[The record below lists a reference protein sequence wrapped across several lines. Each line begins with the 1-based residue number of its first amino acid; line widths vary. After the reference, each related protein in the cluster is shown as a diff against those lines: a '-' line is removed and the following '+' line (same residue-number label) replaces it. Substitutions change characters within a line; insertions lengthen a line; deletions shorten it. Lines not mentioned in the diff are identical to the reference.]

1 MLMTVYPGIPRG
13 EAALPRSKAWVH
25 RVMLASFLS
34 GSGAPVC
41 PECDDTRAM
50 RDCLQVLRC
59 TPAGGVPVINA
70 AECGTVL
77 RFLLPVCAA
86 LYEKSVIRMGD
97 TLAARPTG
105 ALTRALSEHGTAV
118 SREGDRLVLTGRLRP
133 GGKPF
138 RLPGDISSQYFSG
151 LLFALPL
158 IREGGEIIPDTVPE
172 SSRYISLTGQVLR
185 LFGVRF
191 EQREDGTFS
200 VPGGQAFAPACP
212 ELPCDLSLAAFL
224 LCMNRAG
231 GSVRINGYRKDP
243 YQADSM
249 MEELLC
255 SIGGRIDVRECPD
268 LFLPLCVSAALETGA
283 ETVFTGVKRL
293 RYKECDRLRAAREML
308 EALKIRCTEEE
319 DRFTVLGG
327 RPAGG
332 RVNGF
337 RDHRVVMAAAVLGM
351 FAGAPVTVTDAECT
365 DKSWP
370 GFWKTLNALGICTEQ
385 RETDE

>member
-1 MLMTVYPGIPRG
+1 MTVYPGIPRG

-59 TPAGGVPVINA
+59 TPAGGVPAINA

-151 LLFALPL
+151 LLSRF
-158 IREGGEIIPDTVPE
+158 R
-172 SSRYISLTGQVLR
+172 SSV
-185 LFGVRF
+185 
-191 EQREDGTFS
+191 
-200 VPGGQAFAPACP
+200 
-212 ELPCDLSLAAFL
+212 
-224 LCMNRAG
+224 RAG
-231 GSVRINGYRKDP
+231 RSSPIP
-243 YQADSM
+243 
-249 MEELLC
+249 
-255 SIGGRIDVRECPD
+255 CP
-268 LFLPLCVSAALETGA
+268 
-283 ETVFTGVKRL
+283 K
-293 RYKECDRLRAAREML
+293 
-308 EALKIRCTEEE
+308 
-319 DRFTVLGG
+319 
-327 RPAGG
+327 
-332 RVNGF
+332 
-337 RDHRVVMAAAVLGM
+337 AAAISRL
-351 FAGAPVTVTDAECT
+351 
-365 DKSWP
+365 P
-370 GFWKTLNALGICTEQ
+370 GRC
-385 RETDE
+385 